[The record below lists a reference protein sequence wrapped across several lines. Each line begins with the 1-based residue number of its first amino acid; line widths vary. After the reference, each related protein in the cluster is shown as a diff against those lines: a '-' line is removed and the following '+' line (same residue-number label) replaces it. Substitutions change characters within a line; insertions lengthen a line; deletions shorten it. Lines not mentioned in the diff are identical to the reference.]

1 MKKIIA
7 LALIAMLL
15 CMVPVMAFAEGEAPA
30 EASLTD
36 TIINYV
42 TTHLEELTVIGTMI
56 LTIIYN
62 SRKNGQVTGSIG
74 TLNNNAV
81 AIAENSAKTIKDALA
96 EVAAIAEVVN
106 AHKEDLS
113 AMLDE
118 IKRNA
123 EEKKKLEDTLAN
135 VETLLKAT
143 KLANIEMSNEVA
155 ELLVLANIP
164 NAKKEELYARHTQ
177 ALKQLEEVEKSMDA
191 LGSEEQKD
199 KK

>member
-30 EASLTD
+30 EAEVSMTD
-36 TIINYV
+36 SIVNYI
-42 TTHLEELTVIGTMI
+42 TSHIEECTVIGTMV

-62 SRKNGQVTGSIG
+62 VRKNKKTDGVIG

-81 AIAENSAKTIKDALA
+81 AIAENSAKTVKDALA

-113 AMLDE
+113 AMLAE

-123 EEKKKLEDTLAN
+123 EEKKKLEDTLSN
-135 VETLLKAT
+135 VEKLLEAT

-164 NAKKEELYARHTQ
+164 NAKKEELYARHTK
-177 ALKQLEEVEKSMDA
+177 AVKQLEAVEK
-191 LGSEEQKD
+191 EVKD
-199 KK
+199 NEGKED

>member
-1 MKKIIA
+1 MKKIFA
-7 LALIAMLL
+7 LALIAMLF
-15 CMVPVMAFAEGEAPA
+15 CMVPVMAFAEGEAPAVA

-62 SRKNGQVTGSIG
+62 ARKNGQVTGSIG

-96 EVAAIAEVVN
+96 EVAAIAEVVRN
-106 AHKEDLS
+106 HKDELNG
-113 AMLDE
+113 MLAE
-118 IKRNA
+118 IKRSA
-123 EEKKKLEDTLAN
+123 EEKKQLEDTLAN

-164 NAKKEELYARHTQ
+164 NAKKEELYARHTK
-177 ALKQLEEVEKSMDA
+177 ALKQLEEVEKEVNDHE
-191 LGSEEQKD
+191 GKED
-199 KK
+199 

>member
-7 LALIAMLL
+7 LALIAILL

-177 ALKQLEEVEKSMDA
+177 ALKQLEEVEK
-191 LGSEEQKD
+191 EVKD
-199 KK
+199 HEGKED

>member
-1 MKKIIA
+1 MKKIFA

-30 EASLTD
+30 EAEESMTD
-36 TIINYV
+36 SIFNYI
-42 TTHLEELTVIGTMI
+42 TSHAEECTVVGTMV

-62 SRKNGQVTGSIG
+62 VRKNKKTDSAIG

-81 AIAENSAKTIKDALA
+81 AIAENSAKTVKDALA
-96 EVAAIAEVVN
+96 EVAAIAEVVHN
-106 AHKEDLS
+106 HKEELS
-113 AMLDE
+113 AMLEE

-123 EEKKKLEDTLAN
+123 EEKKKLEDTLSN
-135 VETLLKAT
+135 VEKLLEVT

-164 NAKKEELYARHTQ
+164 NAKKEELYARHTK
-177 ALKQLEEVEKSMDA
+177 AVKQLEAVEK
-191 LGSEEQKD
+191 EVKD
-199 KK
+199 NEGKED

>member
-1 MKKIIA
+1 MKKIFA

-15 CMVPVMAFAEGEAPA
+15 CMAPVMAFAEGEAPA
-30 EASLTD
+30 EAEVSMTD
-36 TIINYV
+36 SIVNYI
-42 TTHLEELTVIGTMI
+42 TSHIEECTVIGTMV

-62 SRKNGQVTGSIG
+62 VRKNKKTDGVIG

-81 AIAENSAKTIKDALA
+81 AIAENSAKTVKDALA
-96 EVAAIAEVVN
+96 EVAAIAEVVHN
-106 AHKEDLS
+106 HKEDLS
-113 AMLDE
+113 AMLAE

-135 VETLLKAT
+135 VEKLLEAT

-164 NAKKEELYARHTQ
+164 NAKKEELYARHTK
-177 ALKQLEEVEKSMDA
+177 AVRQLEAVEK
-191 LGSEEQKD
+191 EVKD
-199 KK
+199 NEGKED

>member
-1 MKKIIA
+1 MKKIFA

-15 CMVPVMAFAEGEAPA
+15 CMVPVMAFAEEEVPAVA
-30 EASLTD
+30 EASMTD
-36 TIINYV
+36 TIVNYV
-42 TTHLEELTVIGTMI
+42 TSHIEECTVIGTMI
-56 LTIIYN
+56 LTIFYN
-62 SRKNGQVTGSIG
+62 VRKNKKTDGAIG

-81 AIAENSAKTIKDALA
+81 AIAENSAKTVKDALA

-113 AMLDE
+113 AMLAE

-123 EEKKKLEDTLAN
+123 EEKKKLEDTLSS
-135 VETLLKAT
+135 VEKLLKAT

-177 ALKQLEEVEKSMDA
+177 ALRQLEEAEKEVTDHE
-191 LGSEEQKD
+191 GNEEQ
-199 KK
+199 